1 MKQIKKTAA
10 ALAVVSMLAGCAVS
24 NSDVKQRAE
33 QLRVQITEQAAAQEN
48 KAPEPLVERVRG
60 MYLGAASIP
69 LAYDATLPAV
79 FNDVTLSFPGR
90 SNLATVGERI
100 TAATKIPVRLQPDVF
115 ISARSLV
122 RAGLSQSAPVQAAAP
137 MPLGPIPSPL
147 MRNVPGLPGSIPNGA
162 GIATQT
168 FDDFDAKLPMD
179 YTGTLSG
186 YLDLIC
192 ARLGI
197 NWEYKEGTIS
207 LYRMVTKV
215 LTVKVS
221 PGSLEYAS
229 GLKEGGDEEKGS
241 FASTS
246 TNSTKGDYSVWTTME
261 ASIKGM
267 LSPLGTATVDQAGG
281 LVVVTDTKEAVE
293 TVAKYVTIQNASLTR
308 QVSIAARVV
317 RVVVTDSSEFGF
329 DANVIYKRLAAGAAD
344 WSLGMTAPATVTST
358 DAGTLEM
365 NILKPNSRFEGST
378 AFVQALAKLGTI
390 VSDETTTVNTTNRRP
405 VPVAKFQTTTYLKE
419 TKPATGG
426 GATGGGAGVPGLTPG
441 TVTTGFF
448 LNILPTAFENNSVLM
463 QVSLSQS
470 DLTGMGKQTTGSGET
485 LQMIQTPEKSGT
497 KTESSIG
504 LRDGESIVLMGV
516 TRDGSNA
523 ERRSAATGYSETG
536 KRVRE
541 VQIVVLTPKVRS
553 GI

>member
-1 MKQIKKTAA
+1 MKNFAKTVV
-10 ALAVVSMLAGCAVS
+10 ALAAVSALSGCAVS
-24 NSDVKQRAE
+24 NSDVKKRAAE
-33 QLRVQITEQAAAQEN
+33 TQAQITEQVAAQEN
-48 KAPEPLVERVRG
+48 KPAEPLVERVSG

-100 TAATKIPVRLQPDVF
+100 TEVTKIPVRLQPDVF
-115 ISARSLV
+115 ISAKSLV
-122 RAGLSQSAPVQAAAP
+122 RAGLSQGSAPAAAQVG
-137 MPLGPIPSPL
+137 MAGPLSNPVFS
-147 MRNVPGLPGSIPNGA
+147 RLPGMAPNGG

-168 FDDFDAKLPMD
+168 FDDFDSKLPMD
-179 YTGTLSG
+179 YSGTLSG

-197 NWEYKEGTIS
+197 NWEYKEGTIF

-246 TNSTKGDYSVWTTME
+246 NSSTKGDYSVWLSMDN
-261 ASIKGM
+261 AIKGM

-281 LVVVTDTKEAVE
+281 LVVVTDTKEAVD
-293 TVAKYVTIQNASLTR
+293 TVTKYVNTQNASLTR

-317 RVVVTDSSEFGF
+317 RVSVTDSSEFGF
-329 DANVIYKRLAAGAAD
+329 DANLIYKKLAGGAAD
-344 WSLGMTAPATVTST
+344 WALGLTAPTTVATP
-358 DAGTLEM
+358 DAGSLEM

-390 VSDETTTVNTTNRRP
+390 ISDETTSVNTTNRRP
-405 VPVAKFQTTTYLKE
+405 VPVAKFQTITYLKE

-463 QVSLSQS
+463 QVSLSQT
-470 DLTGMGKQTTGSGET
+470 DLTGMGKQSTGSGET
-485 LQMIQTPEKSGT
+485 FQMIQTPEKSGT
-497 KTESSIG
+497 KTESSVG
-504 LRDGESIVLMGV
+504 LRDGESIVLMGMS
-516 TRDGSNA
+516 RDGSNA
-523 ERRSAATGYSETG
+523 ERRSAVTGYSETG

-541 VQIVVLTPKVRS
+541 MQIIVLTPKVRA

>member
-1 MKQIKKTAA
+1 MKNFAKTVIT
-10 ALAVVSMLAGCAVS
+10 LAVASALSGCAVS
-24 NSDVKQRAE
+24 NSDVKKRAADT
-33 QLRVQITEQAAAQEN
+33 RTKITEQIAAQEN
-48 KAPEPLVERVRG
+48 KPAEPLVERVSG

-100 TAATKIPVRLQPDVF
+100 TEVTKIPVRLQPDVF
-115 ISARSLV
+115 ISAKSLV
-122 RAGLSQSAPVQAAAP
+122 RAGLSQASAPAAAAGP
-137 MPLGPIPSPL
+137 VGPLPNPL
-147 MRNVPGLPGSIPNGA
+147 FARASGMTPNGG

-168 FDDFDAKLPMD
+168 FDDFDSKLPMD
-179 YTGTLSG
+179 YSGTLSG

-197 NWEYKEGTIS
+197 NWEYKEGTIF

-229 GLKEGGDEEKGS
+229 GVKEGGDEEKGS

-246 TNSTKGDYSVWTTME
+246 TSSTKGDYSVWTNMDN
-261 ASIKGM
+261 AIKGM

-281 LVVVTDTKEAVE
+281 LVVVTDTKEAVD
-293 TVAKYVTIQNASLTR
+293 TVTKYVNTQNASLTR
-308 QVSIAARVV
+308 QVSIAARVI
-317 RVVVTDSSEFGF
+317 RVSVTDSSEFGF
-329 DANVIYKRLAAGAAD
+329 DANLIYKKLAGGAAN
-344 WSLGMTAPATVTST
+344 WALGMTAPATVATP
-358 DAGTLEM
+358 DAGSLEM

-390 VSDETTTVNTTNRRP
+390 ISDETTSVNTTNRRS

-470 DLTGMGKQTTGSGET
+470 DLTGMGKQSTGSGET
-485 LQMIQTPEKSGT
+485 FQMIQTPEKSGT
-497 KTESSIG
+497 KTESSVG

-516 TRDGSNA
+516 SRDGSNA
-523 ERRSAATGYSETG
+523 ERRTAVTGYSETG

-541 VQIVVLTPKVRS
+541 MQIIVLTPKVSS

>member
-1 MKQIKKTAA
+1 MKQMKRTAA
-10 ALAVVSMLAGCAVS
+10 ALAIVSALAGCAVS

-33 QLRVQITEQAAAQEN
+33 QMRVQITEQAAAQEN
-48 KAPEPLVERVRG
+48 RPAEPLVERVRG

-90 SNLATVGERI
+90 SNLTTVGERI
-100 TAATKIPVRLQPDVF
+100 TEVTKIPVRLQPDVF
-115 ISARSLV
+115 ISAKSLV
-122 RAGLSQSAPVQAAAP
+122 RAGLSQSSAAP
-137 MPLGPIPSPL
+137 TSMPMPTGPLPSP
-147 MRNVPGLPGSIPNGA
+147 MSPRLPGSMPNGG

-168 FDDFDAKLPMD
+168 FDDFDSKLPMD
-179 YTGTLSG
+179 YSGTLSG

-197 NWEYKEGTIS
+197 NWEYKEGTIF

-246 TNSTKGDYSVWTTME
+246 TSSTRGDYSVWTNME
-261 ASIKGM
+261 NAIKGM

-281 LVVVTDTKEAVE
+281 LVVVTDTKEAVD
-293 TVAKYVTIQNASLTR
+293 TVTKYVNTQNASLTR

-329 DANVIYKRLAAGAAD
+329 DANLIYKRLAGGAAD
-344 WSLGMTAPATVTST
+344 WALGMTAPATVATP
-358 DAGTLEM
+358 DAGSLEM
-365 NILKPNSRFEGST
+365 NILKPNSRFEGSS

-390 VSDETTTVNTTNRRP
+390 ISDETTTVNTTNRRP

-470 DLTGMGKQTTGSGET
+470 DLTGMGKQSTGSGDT
-485 LQMIQTPEKSGT
+485 FQMIQTPEKSGT
-497 KTESSIG
+497 KTESSVG

-516 TRDGSNA
+516 SRDGSNA
-523 ERRSAATGYSETG
+523 ERRAAVTGYSETG

-541 VQIVVLTPKVRS
+541 MQIIVLTPKVGS

>member
-1 MKQIKKTAA
+1 MNQIKKTAA
-10 ALAVVSMLAGCAVS
+10 ALAVVSALAGCAVS
-24 NSDVKQRAE
+24 NSDVKQRAAE
-33 QLRVQITEQAAAQEN
+33 VRTQITEQVAAQEN
-48 KAPEPLVERVRG
+48 KPAEPLVERVKG
-60 MYLGAASIP
+60 TYLGAASIP

-79 FNDVTLSFPGR
+79 FNDVTLAFPGR
-90 SNLATVGERI
+90 SNLATIGERI
-100 TAATKIPVRLQPDVF
+100 TQVTKIPVRLQPDVF
-115 ISARSLV
+115 ISAKSLV
-122 RAGLSQSAPVQAAAP
+122 RAGLSQAAATPSAMP
-137 MPLGPIPSPL
+137 MAPLPSPL
-147 MRNVPGLPGSIPNGA
+147 PLRLPGATPNGN
-162 GIATQT
+162 GLATQT

-197 NWEYKEGTIS
+197 NWEYKEGTIV

-246 TNSTKGDYSVWTTME
+246 TSSTKGDYSVWSTME
-261 ASIKGM
+261 SSIKGM

-293 TVAKYVTIQNASLTR
+293 TVAKYVNIQNASLTR

-317 RVVVTDSSEFGF
+317 RVVVTDSSEMGF
-329 DANVIYKRLAAGAAD
+329 DANLIYKRLAAGAAD
-344 WSLGMTAPATVTST
+344 WSLGMTAPTTVTST
-358 DAGTLEM
+358 DAGVLEM

-378 AFVQALAKLGTI
+378 AFVQALSKLGTI

-426 GATGGGAGVPGLTPG
+426 GSNGGGAGVPGLTPG

-516 TRDGSNA
+516 ARDGSNA
-523 ERRSAATGYSETG
+523 ERRSAVTGYSETG

-541 VQIVVLTPKVRS
+541 VQIIVLTPKVRS

>member
-1 MKQIKKTAA
+1 MKQIRRTAA
-10 ALAVVSMLAGCAVS
+10 ALAVVSVLAGCAVS

-33 QLRVQITEQAAAQEN
+33 EMRVRITEQAAAQDN
-48 KAPEPLVERVRG
+48 KPAAPLVERVRG
-60 MYLGAASIP
+60 TYLGAASIP

-79 FNDVTLSFPGR
+79 FNDVTLAFPGR

-100 TAATKIPVRLQPDVF
+100 TEVTKIPVRLQPDVL
-115 ISARSLV
+115 ISAKSLV
-122 RAGLSQSAPVQAAAP
+122 RAGLSQSAAASTAMP
-137 MPLGPIPSPL
+137 MGPLPSPL
-147 MRNVPGLPGSIPNGA
+147 TPRLPGATPNGG

-197 NWEYKEGTIS
+197 NWEYKDGTIF

-229 GLKEGGDEEKGS
+229 GLKEGGDDEKGS

-246 TNSTKGDYSVWTTME
+246 TSSTKGDYSVWTTME

-267 LSPLGTATVDQAGG
+267 LSPLGSATVDQAGG

-293 TVAKYVTIQNASLTR
+293 TVAKYVNIQNASLTR

-317 RVVVTDSSEFGF
+317 RVVVTDSSEMGF
-329 DANVIYKRLAAGAAD
+329 DANLIYKKLSAGAVD
-344 WSLGMTAPATVTST
+344 WSLGMTAPTTVTST
-358 DAGTLEM
+358 EAGVLEM
-365 NILKPNSRFEGST
+365 NVLKPNSRFEGST
-378 AFVQALAKLGTI
+378 AFVQALSKLGTI

-470 DLTGMGKQTTGSGET
+470 DLTGIGKQTTGSGET

-523 ERRSAATGYSETG
+523 ERRSAVSGYSETG